1 MECIRNKI
9 IILSSLEPLIN
20 KFSES
25 R

>member
-1 MECIRNKI
+1 M
-9 IILSSLEPLIN
+9 IILASLEPLIN